1 MAYPFAGGGR
11 AQTAYRGS
19 RRRLRRIRFSATL
32 HGNASLAVWAL
43 LVWLLPIL
51 FVAIP
56 WAMRHPPEH
65 HEHVFGAPS
74 GPAHK

>member
-1 MAYPFAGGGR
+1 MAYPFGAGGR
-11 AQTAYRGS
+11 ALPAYRGS
-19 RRRLRRIRFSATL
+19 RRRLRRITVR
-32 HGNASLAVWAL
+32 GNASVGVWAL
-43 LVWLLPIL
+43 LVWLLLIL

-74 GPAHK
+74 GPPHK

>member
-11 AQTAYRGS
+11 APTPYRGS
-19 RRRLRRIRFSATL
+19 RRRLRRIAVR
-32 HGNASLAVWAL
+32 GNASVAVWAL
-43 LVWLLPIL
+43 LVWLLLIL

-56 WAMRHPPEH
+56 WAMRHQPEH

-74 GPAHK
+74 GPQHK

>member
-19 RRRLRRIRFSATL
+19 RRRLRRITVRA
-32 HGNASLAVWAL
+32 NASVAVWAL
-43 LVWLLPIL
+43 LVWLLLIL

-56 WAMRHPPEH
+56 WVMRHPPEH

-74 GPAHK
+74 GPARK

>member
-11 AQTAYRGS
+11 TQAAYRGS
-19 RRRLRRIRFSATL
+19 RRRLRRITVR
-32 HGNASLAVWAL
+32 GNGTLAVWAL
-43 LVWLLPIL
+43 LVWLLLIL

-56 WAMRHPPEH
+56 WAMRHPPQH

-74 GPAHK
+74 GPEHK